1 MQDQGKRL
9 IIAVALALGVLLL
22 WQKIFPPKDQPK
34 DNAGSG
40 SGSALIANGSNG
52 GGGGVAKPASL
63 VGYDG
68 TAAAAPVQPITLEF
82 PTFSASFSNIG
93 GTLRS
98 WHLKDERYIN
108 DATKGELIA
117 GDGEL
122 GVEFTKDSTFKLPR
136 DVAWTGT
143 KLSDRSV
150 QYKLSTDGLEIVKT
164 FEVVPEAFTVKL
176 TIAITAKADARQRI
190 AITNYQFQDPK
201 QTGGG
206 SSRIQPRVW
215 NSSTY
220 RDGSVVQSELKDIQE
235 HPRFEKDIVWSGFE
249 HPFLLVGFSPKPV
262 VNGGTVE
269 KHTYAD
275 DKGNIETD
283 LIYQPVE
290 LKPNAP
296 AFTREIAAYLGPKNY
311 DSLNQSDTA
320 AGFATGFNQT
330 VDLGW
335 FGFLGKRLL
344 WLLLKFQGVVG
355 NWGVAIILLTVCV
368 KLATLYWMTKSM
380 RSMKAMAVL
389 GPQIKELN
397 VKYKDDKSKLQ
408 VETMALYKAN
418 GANPLSGCLPM
429 FLQMPI
435 WIALYRMLSN
445 AGELYRQPFIPGWI
459 SDLTAADPYYVLPVV
474 LVVTM
479 FAQARLTPQNPDP
492 AQRTQQRIMQYGMPL
507 LFGGMAFV
515 FPAGLTLYIFTNTCL
530 SALHSIY
537 MNKFDK
543 KSMELTAKIQ
553 AAQAA
558 AAAAK
563 AGGAVKNAKNAN
575 VPKKPAE
582 PVRAIT
588 SGDDADDTS
597 DDEVAEPTA
606 SAAPRVAPRQ
616 RPKKKKGRR

>member
-9 IIAVALALGVLLL
+9 IIAVALALGVLML

-34 DNAGSG
+34 DGAGSG
-40 SGSALIANGSNG
+40 SAIVAPGSNG
-52 GGGGVAKPASL
+52 APVISVVKPTTL
-63 VGYDG
+63 VGHDG
-68 TAAAAPVQPITLEF
+68 TAPDAPVLPITLEF
-82 PTFSASFSNIG
+82 PKFTATFSNIG
-93 GTLRS
+93 GTLHG
-98 WHLKDERYIN
+98 WHLKDERYIK

-122 GVEFTKDSTFKLPR
+122 GLEFTKDSTFKLPAH
-136 DVAWTGT
+136 VAWTGT
-143 KLSDRSV
+143 KVSDHEV
-150 QYKLSTDGLEIVKT
+150 QYELSTDTLDIVKT
-164 FEVVPEAFTVKL
+164 YDVAPEAFIVKL
-176 TIAITAKADARQRI
+176 TIAITVKADARQRI
-190 AITNYQFQDPK
+190 AITNFQFQDPK

-215 NSSTY
+215 NSSTL
-220 RDGSVVQSELKDIQE
+220 REGTIVQSELKDVQE
-235 HPRFEKDIVWSGFE
+235 HPRFEKDITWTGFE
-249 HPFLLVGFSPKPV
+249 HPFLLVAFSPKPV
-262 VNGGTVE
+262 LQGGTVE

-275 DKGNIETD
+275 DKGNFETD
-283 LIYQPVE
+283 LIYQPVD

-311 DSLNQSDTA
+311 DQLDEANRA
-320 AGFATGFNQT
+320 AGFTTGFNQT
-330 VDLGW
+330 VDFGW
-335 FGFLGKRLL
+335 FGFLGKKLL

-355 NWGVAIILLTVCV
+355 NWGVAIILLTVVV

-397 VKYKDDKSKLQ
+397 VRYKEDKARLQ
-408 VETMALYKAN
+408 TETMALYKQN

-479 FAQARLTPQNPDP
+479 FAQAKLTPQNPDP
-492 AQRTQQRIMQYGMPL
+492 AQRTQQRLMQYGMPL

-563 AGGAVKNAKNAN
+563 LGGAAKGAKNAN
-575 VPKKPAE
+575 VAKKAVE

-588 SGDDADDTS
+588 SESDSETS
-597 DDEVAEPTA
+597 DDEVAEPAA